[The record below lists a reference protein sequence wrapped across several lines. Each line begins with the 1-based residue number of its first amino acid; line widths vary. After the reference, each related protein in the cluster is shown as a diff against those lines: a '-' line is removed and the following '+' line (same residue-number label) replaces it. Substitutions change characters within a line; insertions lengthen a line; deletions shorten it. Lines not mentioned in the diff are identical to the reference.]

1 MTKIGKKYKEAKK
14 LVDRNK
20 KYSIQEAVDL
30 AIKSNY
36 AKFNT
41 SVDVNIKTFA
51 DPKYNDQIVRATTV
65 LPHGTGKSV
74 KIAAFVSDEMIE
86 QAKKYGA
93 DIVGSADLLKKIEG
107 GEINFD
113 ILVTTTDMMKDLA
126 KVAKTLGPKGLMPSP
141 KAGTVTNDLESTI
154 TEIKKGRVEFKTDKT
169 GNINVGVGKIK
180 FKPEQLVEN
189 ISALLTAIEQN
200 KPTGVKGKLIKKMV
214 ISSTMG
220 PGIQIDI

>member
-1 MTKIGKKYKEAKK
+1 MTKIWKKYKEAKK

-20 KYSIQEAVDL
+20 KYSIEEAVEL
-30 AIKSNY
+30 AVKSNY
-36 AKFNT
+36 AKFNS

-51 DPKYNDQIVRATTV
+51 DPKYNDQVVRATTV
-65 LPHGTGKSV
+65 LPHGTGKTV
-74 KIAAFVSDEMIE
+74 KIAAFVSDEMVE

-93 DIVGSADLLKKIEG
+93 DIVGSADLLRKIEAW
-107 GEINFD
+107 EINFD

-154 TEIKKGRVEFKTDKT
+154 SEIKKGRVEFKTDKT
-169 GNINVGVGKIK
+169 GNINVWVGKIN

-189 ISALLTAIEQN
+189 VKALLTAIDQN

-220 PGIQIDI
+220 PGIQVDI

>member
-1 MTKIGKKYKEAKK
+1 MTKIWKKYKEAKK

-93 DIVGSADLLKKIEG
+93 DIVWSADLLKKIEG

-169 GNINVGVGKIK
+169 GNINVWVGKIK